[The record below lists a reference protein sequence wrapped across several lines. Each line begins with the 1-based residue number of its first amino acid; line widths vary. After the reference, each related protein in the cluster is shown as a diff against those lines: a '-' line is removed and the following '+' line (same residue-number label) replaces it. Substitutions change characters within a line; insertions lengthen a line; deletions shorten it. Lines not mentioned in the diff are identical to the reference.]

1 MDNTRK
7 FSATVTTRYGI
18 PEKDIYKQV
27 IDLAKKN
34 DLAKSRA
41 QLLLV
46 ERGLVHTNNPEP
58 LIKEVEKK
66 VYVDRPV
73 EKVVYKDRPPVEK
86 VVNRDKPKDEH
97 IIDTKSDQANK
108 KGQRASDDKLTNP
121 NKAKS
126 GPASSKLALEEKKSS
141 NDSNIGSWIVGL
153 SVLGVI
159 IYGLIKS

>member
-7 FSATVTTRYGI
+7 INTTITTRYD
-18 PEKDIYKQV
+18 KDHQDVFKSV
-27 IDLAKKN
+27 LDLVNQN
-34 DLAKSRA
+34 DISKSKA

-58 LIKEVEKK
+58 LIKEVEK
-66 VYVDRPV
+66 
-73 EKVVYKDRPPVEK
+73 VVYRDRPPVEK
-86 VVNRDKPKDEH
+86 VVYRDKPKDER
-97 IIDTKSDQANK
+97 IIDTKSDQANQ

-153 SVLGVI
+153 SVVGVI